1 MLLSQLRQQFGAALR
16 MFSTARPAQRIS
28 DRFKMQFRLPGRT
41 TSVLS
46 SGVAPTP
53 NDPMLARSRYFK
65 PKGLSQGTPIGLL
78 LGSDHRR
85 YTYETSTPAFRLIAS
100 PWASNEH
107 PRDHN
112 ALRLRDYR
120 VTCMATKKQYSKKAY
135 HRWRAVRVLRT
146 AAAMV
151 LPDKG
156 LRRCDYVFVASA
168 KMRTM
173 QRDDVWRDVERA
185 LAAVRRR
192 IEREWMSG
200 RRVERPLLGAA
211 IEMPRD
217 PGKHKILRGGVD
229 ERAVPPDYCVSR
241 IIEECK

>member
-1 MLLSQLRQQFGAALR
+1 MLLSQLRQQFSAALR
-16 MFSTARPAQRIS
+16 ITPAQRIS

-65 PKGLSQGTPIGLL
+65 PKGLSQGAPIGLL

-156 LRRCDYVFVASA
+156 CGGATTA

-200 RRVERPLLGAA
+200 RRVERPLLGATVE
-211 IEMPRD
+211 IPRD
-217 PGKHKILRGGVD
+217 PGKHKILRSGVN
-229 ERAVPPDYCVSR
+229 ERAVPADYCVSR
-241 IIEECK
+241 IIEDA